1 MRSYYSLSLRQFRT
15 RRLRVLLTATGIVL
29 GVGMITGV
37 LLLSA
42 TIQRTFSNLFDAV
55 YGETDLV
62 LSGTQSTGSL
72 PTDSLDRAKATQ
84 GVEDASS
91 DIFSTLTVINTE
103 NEALSGAGSSV
114 NVIGMDPDAPD
125 FSDSEVVEGREVEG
139 GDEIGIDSG
148 FASSNGIEV
157 GDRLRLAAP
166 SGVIEPKVVGIAQF
180 TNGLEFGGEGFGV
193 LPIETAREAFDK
205 PDGWDEVN
213 VVVDGGKAEISAV
226 RKRLRAEFGKGV
238 EIATPDGKSQEVEDQ
253 LQAFNVVL
261 YFFAGMALFVGG
273 FLIFN
278 SFNMTVL
285 QRMREIGM
293 QRTLGATGGMI
304 VRSVLFEAIYMG
316 LIGAVLGL
324 GLGVLLALGLIELMK
339 ALSFPIGNL
348 HFTWVAPAAAVATG
362 LLTACLGALNP
373 ARRAGRIAPIR
384 AILGTLG
391 VRDRPGPM
399 RAAIGVAL
407 IVPGLAG
414 AFLLGAADETTTPVI
429 AAGIGGT
436 IAVFFGIALLAPF
449 VIEPM
454 TRVLSWPVRRLYPV
468 EGRLA
473 ADSARANPIR
483 TAATST
489 ALMIGLA
496 LVIAVNSLGSS
507 FLTTISEEFDKS
519 FARDLTV
526 QPRGFSPGQGPQQ
539 SISPAVKERLE
550 QIPEAKIVTPER
562 VYFLDSLPSK
572 RGSSEN
578 PQGLLFAFDPEVYD
592 DVDTT
597 ELDGDGAS
605 REEIYEKI
613 AQGSVNVGKGYA
625 EEAGIGVGD
634 KMELNGPSGTRT
646 AEVASIVDTVFA
658 GGQTVSMS
666 LDTIEEIY
674 GITADS
680 QLALKATSD
689 EEKTRER
696 LQKKVD
702 AVLKGEYPNL
712 TSLSNEEFKSDI
724 EGQVNQQFGFF
735 NAIVGVAIFVSLFG
749 IINTLSMSVIER
761 TREIGV
767 LRALGSTRWQV
778 RRTIA
783 DESLVIALIGAAMGL
798 VIGTGLGFA
807 LLKGLSFGV
816 PGVDY
821 KPPIAT
827 MFGVAVAAV
836 ILGLLAAIIPA
847 RRAARLDVVEAL
859 SYE

>member
-1 MRSYYSLSLRQFRT
+1 MKSYYGLTVRQFRT

-42 TIQRTFSNLFDAV
+42 TIQQTFGNLFDSV

-62 LSGTQSTGSL
+62 LSGSQSTGSL
-72 PTDSLDRAKATQ
+72 PLDSLERAKATE
-84 GVEDASS
+84 GVEDATANL
-91 DIFSTLTVINTE
+91 FSTMTLIDSSGEAETGSGSMINV
-103 NEALSGAGSSV
+103 LGL
-114 NVIGMDPDAPD
+114 DPDAPD
-125 FSDSEVVEGREVEG
+125 FSDSRTTEGREAKS
-139 GDEIGIDSG
+139 GDEIQVDDS
-148 FASSNGIEV
+148 FAEANGLEV
-157 GDRLRLAAP
+157 GDTVSLAAP
-166 SGVIEPKVVGIAQF
+166 TGVFEPEVVGLFQF
-180 TNGLEFGGEGFGV
+180 TNGLEFGGQGFGGIP
-193 LPIETAREAFDK
+193 LNTAREVFDK
-205 PDGWDEVN
+205 PDVWDEVD
-213 VVVDGGKAEISAV
+213 VVVDGGKPEIDAV
-226 RKRLRAEFGKGV
+226 EKRLAAEFGKGV
-238 EIATPDGKSQEVEDQ
+238 EISTPDGKSEEVENQ

-293 QRTLGATGGMI
+293 QRTLGATGGMVI
-304 VRSVLFEAIYMG
+304 RSVLFEAFYMG
-316 LIGAVLGL
+316 LIGAVIGL
-324 GLGVLLALGLIELMK
+324 GLGVVLALGLIELMK
-339 ALSFPIGNL
+339 GFGFPIGKL
-348 HFTWVAPAAAVATG
+348 HFTVVAPIAAVGTG
-362 LLTACLGALNP
+362 LVTACLGALNP
-373 ARRAGRIAPIR
+373 ARRAGKIAPIR
-384 AILGTLG
+384 AILGTQG
-391 VRDRPGPM
+391 IRDRPQPS
-399 RAAIGVAL
+399 RALIGFAL

-414 AFLLGAADETTTPVI
+414 AFLLGAADETTNLVI

-449 VIEPM
+449 VIAPL
-454 TRVLSWPVRRLYPV
+454 TDVLSWPVRRLYPV

-473 ADSARANPIR
+473 ADSARSNPMR
-483 TAATST
+483 TAATAT

-507 FLTTISEEFDKS
+507 FLSTISEEFDKS
-519 FARDLTV
+519 FNRDLTV
-526 QPRGFSPGQGPQQ
+526 QPRGFAPGQGPQQ
-539 SISPAVKERLE
+539 TIADDLQTRLE
-550 QIPEAKIVTPER
+550 EIPEAGIVTPER
-562 VYFLDSLPSK
+562 FLFLDDLPAK
-572 RGSSEN
+572 RGGEQT
-578 PQGLLFAFDPEVYD
+578 QGLVIAFDPEQYD

-597 ELDGDGAS
+597 ELDGGGAS
-605 REEIYEKI
+605 REEIYRRMGEGQVT
-613 AQGSVNVGKGYA
+613 AGKGYA
-625 EEAGIGVGD
+625 EEGGIEVGD
-634 KMELNGPSGTRT
+634 TMELAGPSGSRD
-646 AEVASIVDTVFA
+646 AKVAAIVDTVFA
-658 GGQTVSMS
+658 GGQTVGMS
-666 LDTIEEIY
+666 LETMDEVF
-674 GITADS
+674 GVTADS

-689 EEKTRER
+689 SDEVRSTLET
-696 LQKKVD
+696 KVD
-702 AVLKGEYPNL
+702 GILKQDYPNL
-712 TSLSNEEFKSDI
+712 TALSNDEFKSDI

-807 LLKGLSFGV
+807 LLKGLSFGI

-821 KPPIAT
+821 KPPIGT
-827 MFGVAVAAV
+827 MIGVGVAAV
-836 ILGLLAAIIPA
+836 ILGLLAAILPA